1 MKIFYNKRWSKMA
14 MVMSALLFSASAF
27 AEGKSEPSQMDN
39 PLALALVIIAGALL
53 LIIGTLA
60 YVLIS
65 AAGLYLERTKEKV
78 KNAVAGTA
86 IKTVVVILFCLI
98 SSSLLAQD
106 AVATAPAA
114 DAAKEVVSTTISGL
128 PKSSFYTLMGV
139 IGLEIIVILV
149 MAYFVKV
156 LTAKEKEVEIV
167 AIEKVPQTTK
177 LLAKWKVIWGKLNGF
192 RPQHEEQEITLGH
205 SYDGIQELDNRL
217 PRWWIMGFYC
227 TIIFACVYFYRY
239 QIAHTAPSSI
249 QEYQIAVAQAE
260 EQKAEYLKHA
270 ANNVDETTVKLIT
283 DPAVIEE
290 GHTIFETNCSPC
302 HGDHGQGIV
311 GPNLTD
317 DYWLHGG
324 SIHDVFKTIKYG
336 YPEKGM
342 KSWKDDFSPTQIAKI
357 ASFVKSL
364 HGSKPANAKE
374 PQGELFKDDA
384 TAATPAKDSANLSA
398 KQDVKAGSKETTL

>member
-1 MKIFYNKRWSKMA
+1 MA
-14 MVMSALLFSASAF
+14 MVMSALLLSANVF
-27 AEGKSEPSQMDN
+27 AGGKSEPSQMDN
-39 PLALALVIIAGALL
+39 PLALALVMIAGALL
-53 LIIGTLA
+53 LVIGTLA

-65 AAGLYLERTKEKV
+65 AAGLYLERTKEIV
-78 KNAVAGTA
+78 KNTA
-86 IKTVVVILFCLI
+86 ASTALKTLVVILFCLI
-98 SSSLLAQD
+98 SSSLFAQD
-106 AVATAPAA
+106 AAATAPAA

-139 IGLEIIVILV
+139 ISLEIIVILV

-156 LTAKEKEVEIV
+156 FTAKEKEVAEAV
-167 AIEKVPQTTK
+167 AVAVPSTTRLLDKV
-177 LLAKWKVIWGKLNGF
+177 KVIWSKLNGF

-227 TIIFACVYFYRY
+227 TIIFACIYLYRY
-239 QIAHTAPSSI
+239 QVAHTAPSSI
-249 QEYQIAVAQAE
+249 EEYQIAMAQAE
-260 EQKAEYLKHA
+260 EQKAEYLKHT
-270 ANNVDETTVKLIT
+270 ANNIDETTVKLIT
-283 DPAVIEE
+283 DAAVIEE

-302 HGDHGQGIV
+302 HGDKGQGIV

-374 PQGELFKDDA
+374 PQGELYKDDA
-384 TAATPAKDSANLSA
+384 TAGAPTKDSANLSS
-398 KQDVKAGSKETTL
+398 KQDVKAGDKEASL